1 LATAIFTDDF
11 SRIFRGLIRNCRMVS
26 VSELLRPEQIQLILR
41 GGEKSSVLRELVEL
55 APELRDEPAQREAF
69 LNSLLEREKL
79 HTTAIGDGIALPHT
93 RNPLGGLLKRSLI
106 VFGRH
111 APGIPFG
118 ALDNKPVQL
127 FFLIA
132 SPNLTEHLGVLAR
145 ISRVLRDPKLR
156 NDLLSA
162 TLAAQVISSL
172 RETEQRLAK

>member
-1 LATAIFTDDF
+1 MASI
-11 SRIFRGLIRNCRMVS
+11 
-26 VSELLRPEQIQLILR
+26 SELLRPEQIQLTLR
-41 GGEKSSVLRELVEL
+41 GGDKSSVLRELVEL
-55 APELRDEPAQREAF
+55 APELRDEPAQREVF

-111 APGIPFG
+111 AQGIPFA

-132 SPNLTEHLGVLAR
+132 STNLTEHLGVLAR
-145 ISRVLRDPKLR
+145 ISRVLRDAKLR
-156 NDLLSA
+156 NELISA
-162 TLAAQVISSL
+162 ALPAQVISSI
-172 RETEQRLAK
+172 RETEQRLVK